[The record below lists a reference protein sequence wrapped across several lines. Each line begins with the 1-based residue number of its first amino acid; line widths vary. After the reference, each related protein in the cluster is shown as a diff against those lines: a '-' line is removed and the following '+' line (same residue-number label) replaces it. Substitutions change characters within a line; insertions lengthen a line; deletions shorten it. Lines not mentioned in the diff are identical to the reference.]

1 MLNAKSNNRKKSVR
15 KCEWNEK
22 NLKRM
27 GSRDEWKVEKS
38 KGRRRMD

>member
-22 NLKRM
+22 NFKRM
-27 GSRDEWKVEKS
+27 GRRDEWKVEKS
-38 KGRRRMD
+38 KEIRSMD